1 MTAWQMIGLVA
12 GRELRERALRKT
24 YLIGTAA
31 TLAVV
36 VAAIVLPTVF
46 ADDGPSET
54 RLGVVGDAPA
64 DLADLVEA
72 SLPEQ
77 REVTVTDL
85 EDRATAEAA
94 LDDDEVDAVLVDR
107 RELLADGRPDLN
119 LRAALDAVL
128 RQEAVFSGLQDAG
141 LDEQEAA
148 SALSPPPPLEAVDV
162 SGDGGGDEAFFVAI
176 FATLLLIIGVQ
187 MSGAQLLN
195 GALEEKSNRV
205 VEILVS
211 TARPWQLLTGKVLA
225 TSGLAFAQLALM
237 VAAALIANNVVDAF
251 TLPEVTGTVLWVSA
265 MMLVAGF
272 LFYAALFTVAG
283 TMAST
288 VEDAQSA
295 AGPLYIAMWGTYG
308 AVSATVLPSPDGMVA
323 QVLSF
328 LPPTS
333 PFVVPARVALGG
345 LPMWQLPVSVV
356 VSLIGAIAV
365 LKLAGRLYAAT
376 LLAGGKL
383 TWSDALKVEPVR

>member
-1 MTAWQMIGLVA
+1 MSPWRMVRLIA

-36 VAAIVLPTVF
+36 VAVIVLP
-46 ADDGPSET
+46 AMLAEDGPGET
-54 RLGVVGDAPA
+54 RLGIVGDAPQ
-64 DLADLVEA
+64 DLETLVAA
-72 SLPEQ
+72 SLPEE
-77 REVTVTDL
+77 RELTVTGLD
-85 EDRATAEAA
+85 DREAAEAA
-94 LDDDEVDAVLVDR
+94 LGDDAIDAVLVER
-107 RELLADGRPDLN
+107 RELLFHGRPDLT
-119 LRAALDAVL
+119 LQAALDGVL
-128 RQEAVFSGLQDAG
+128 RQEAFAAG
-141 LDEQEAA
+141 LRELGLDQHQAA
-148 SALSPPPPLEAVDV
+148 TALSPPAPLETVDV
-162 SGDGGGDEAFFVAI
+162 TAEAAGDEAFVVAI
-176 FATLLLIIGVQ
+176 LATLLLIIGVQ

-237 VAAALIANNVVDAF
+237 VTVALITNHLVDAF
-251 TLPEVTGTVLWVSA
+251 PLPAATGTVLWVSTV
-265 MMLVAGF
+265 MLVAGF

-295 AGPLYIAMWGTYG
+295 ATPLYIAMWGTYG
-308 AVSATVLPSPDGMVA
+308 AVSITVLPSPSGLVA
-323 QVLSF
+323 QVLTY
-328 LPPTS
+328 LPPTA
-333 PFVVPARVALGG
+333 PFVVPARVALGE
-345 LPMWQLPVSVV
+345 LPMWQLPVAAAVT
-356 VSLIGAIAV
+356 LAGAVAV

-383 TWSDALKVEPVR
+383 TWNAALKVEPVR